1 MFVMKV
7 SSSREQILIV
17 DENLLDA
24 IASLTSFLMLPGSPS
39 HYLQTWSFASGNL
52 PSRCSS
58 DCRLTNG
65 KGFTHSIRKIN
76 VYGPSSSF
84 ILWLSFPPLL
94 GYTHLQMDTVRIT
107 QRVRTSRV
115 LLIRILPFLNL

>member
-1 MFVMKV
+1 MFVMKA
-7 SSSREQILIV
+7 SSSKEKILIIG
-17 DENLLDA
+17 ENLSDA

-58 DCRLTNG
+58 NCKLTNG

-84 ILWLSFPPLL
+84 ILWPSFPPLL
-94 GYTHLQMDTVRIT
+94 GYTHLQMDTVRMNW
-107 QRVRTSRV
+107 RLRTSRI
-115 LLIRILPFLNL
+115 LLNCILPFSNL